1 MQPVDKPPRRKTMKL
16 PLCSFL
22 SAALVVPALAGGAVA
37 GGNSAPA
44 PFISFI
50 PPSTFNWTGFYG
62 GESGTYSWSD
72 GGGSRNPDGL
82 WTIASDAAGSAF
94 SAANGSSPQDPH
106 NILGGGQ
113 LGFNYQIQNLV
124 LGAEGDLS
132 YTGLD
137 TTAGVFG
144 PPRTTESLA
153 FTPDINSHWLSTIR
167 GRFGTAIDRLLVF
180 ATGGLA
186 VAGRNFNNGYTVLS
200 PDGQDFSI
208 GNASRVA
215 AGVAFGGGLEYA
227 LNNHWTVKGEYL
239 YADLGAGGS
248 FMPSDAPLPINT
260 GNRSTD
266 MSEKVIRAAIN
277 YKFDWPNGPSSTP
290 DK

>member
-1 MQPVDKPPRRKTMKL
+1 MQQVDKHPRRKRMKL
-16 PLCSFL
+16 YICSCL
-22 SAALVVPALAGGAVA
+22 SAALVGLAGGAVA
-37 GGNSAPA
+37 GDYSAPA
-44 PFISFI
+44 PFMSFI

-62 GESGTYSWSD
+62 GESGTYSWTD
-72 GGGSRNPDGL
+72 GGGNRSPDGL
-82 WTIASDAAGSAF
+82 WTIASDAAGSAI

-106 NILGGGQ
+106 NALGGGQ

-137 TTAGVFG
+137 TTMGVFG

-153 FTPDINSHWLSTIR
+153 FAPDINSHWLSTIR
-167 GRFGTAIDRLLVF
+167 GRFGTSIDRLLVF

-215 AGVAFGGGLEYA
+215 AGVAIGGGLEYA

-239 YADLGAGGS
+239 YAGLGAGNS
-248 FMPSDAPLPINT
+248 FMPSDTPLPINP
-260 GNRSTD
+260 GYRSAD
-266 MSEKVIRAAIN
+266 MSEKVVRAAIN
-277 YKFDWPNGPSSTP
+277 YKFDWPNGSSSNA